1 MVHKQIRGQDLGKSL
16 TGTRQGFAVRVAYKL
31 PHNNVLRVQQTINY
45 CFISGEIILL
55 IYILVALMM
64 RIEDVVVKTI
74 IAGELHI
81 ASACKMFM
89 PSPGN
94 CFGKPSLL

>member
-1 MVHKQIRGQDLGKSL
+1 
-16 TGTRQGFAVRVAYKL
+16 
-31 PHNNVLRVQQTINY
+31 
-45 CFISGEIILL
+45 
-55 IYILVALMM
+55 MM

-89 PSPGN
+89 PYAGN
-94 CFGKPSLL
+94 CFGKKPLRKVF